1 MKIVDLKDH
10 LYLCDLEPGV
20 SGRIK
25 NMNLPQETTSR
36 LAGLGICEGRNIHI
50 VKCGE
55 PYIVRTYGSCVGLA
69 SSLAHQ
75 IQVCVDSDL

>member
-1 MKIVDLKDH
+1 MKIIDTKDH
-10 LYLCDLEPGV
+10 LWLCDLAPGG

-25 NMNLPQETTSR
+25 TMNLPQETATR

-55 PYIVRTYGSCVGLA
+55 PFIVRTYGSRVGLA